1 MRFSRIFAIALFMC
15 IAGFAALPT
24 QEAQAAPVA
33 ASSLGVQVSPTSL
46 APTRVWYYYRRHYW
60 HRHYWHR
67 HYWHRHYWHR
77 RYYRRY
83 YW

>member
-1 MRFSRIFAIALFMC
+1 MRLIRIFTTAIFMS
-15 IAGFAALPT
+15 IAGFAALPA
-24 QEAQAAPVA
+24 QDAQAAPVA
-33 ASSLGVQVSPTSL
+33 ASSLGEQVMPMSL
-46 APTRVWYYYRRHYW
+46 QPTRVWWYRRHYW